1 MSLATRCFACGT
13 VFRVVQD
20 QLKVS
25 EGWVRCGRCNEVF
38 NALDSLFDLD
48 RDTPPAW
55 GPVPATPP
63 PTDIAPDVDSP
74 TSVPPTGAT
83 AAESLVGGDVGKDR
97 IDARLSNSWRSS
109 STPAT
114 RVNERDRLEF
124 PDAQFDP
131 EFSIG
136 MLNEP
141 AADATTLPLTTE
153 PQPTTLTSLIA
164 TPEFVR
170 RAQRRDRWRS
180 PTARLGLSLGLVALL
195 LSLGLQTAHHF
206 RDVIVARWP
215 AVAPAM
221 QTWCATVMCSIH
233 PPQRLDDIAVQST
246 SLTRASG
253 PDAFKLM
260 VTLRNHGALAFAVP
274 SVDLNLTDAAG
285 LLVARRVLVPA
296 DFRVDA
302 LSILPGAELP
312 LQLLL
317 TAGTPRVSGYTV
329 EIFYP

>member
-55 GPVPATPP
+55 EPSVSEPAPEQ
-63 PTDIAPDVDSP
+63 APDLDP
-74 TSVPPTGAT
+74 PASVPDAAT
-83 AAESLVGGDVGKDR
+83 AAEDPIHADIVKDR

-136 MLNEP
+136 MLSEP
-141 AADATTLPLTTE
+141 AGDATTLPLNAE
-153 PQPTTLTSLIA
+153 PEPAASALSTA

-170 RAQRRDRWRS
+170 RAQRRERWRS
-180 PTARLGLSLGLVALL
+180 PMARLGLSLAMVGLLI
-195 LSLGLQTAHHF
+195 SLGLQAAHHY
-206 RDVIVARWP
+206 RDVVVARWP
-215 AVAPAM
+215 VIAPAM
-221 QTWCATVMCSIH
+221 QAWCATMACSIG
-233 PPQRLDDIAVQST
+233 PPQRIEDIAVQST

-260 VTLRNHGALAFAVP
+260 VTLRNHGAFAFAVP
-274 SVDLNLTDAAG
+274 SVDLNLSDAAG
-285 LLVARRVLVPA
+285 LLVARRVLVPG
-296 DFRVDA
+296 DFRVDSLA
-302 LSILPGAELP
+302 IPPGAELP